1 MGSSAATSA
10 PRVIGLVI
18 EGTDML
24 RILLRVLAG
33 LVVLVVLAVVAG
45 PFVISAK
52 PSDGLA
58 SNAAAA
64 SAESRFVGIPF
75 AGTAGLA
82 VHYLEPPSPAVS
94 GASTDATA
102 FLLLHGFTFNAWTW
116 QPVLDAFAAR
126 GRTVAY
132 DQLPYGLSAK
142 PARAEWDGPNPYSKE
157 AAITQLF
164 AVMDALGL
172 ERAVLVGNSSGG
184 TLALEAALAHPERV
198 SALILVAPWVY
209 ATRPTLPEW
218 LASLPQ
224 MRRLSLLIARKL
236 GENGAL
242 MDLSYA
248 DATKISDA
256 RRAQFGIHTR
266 IAGWDRAWGELLALS
281 LSAPVTVSAH
291 LAEVT
296 IPVLLVSGETDRLVP
311 IEDSR
316 RVAEALPDATF
327 AVIEGCGHVPQEE
340 CPQAFAAV
348 VGEWLDARG
357 L

>member
-1 MGSSAATSA
+1 
-10 PRVIGLVI
+10 
-18 EGTDML
+18 ML
-24 RILLRVLAG
+24 RILLKVLAG
-33 LVVLVVLAVVAG
+33 LVVLVVLAIVAG
-45 PFVISAK
+45 PFLISAK

-58 SNAAAA
+58 SNAEAA

-82 VHYLEPPSPAVS
+82 VHYLKPPSQALPE
-94 GASTDATA
+94 ASPDATA

-142 PARAEWDGPNPYSKE
+142 PMRADWEGPNPYSKD

-242 MDLSYA
+242 LDLSYA
-248 DATKISDA
+248 DASGISQE
-256 RRAQFGIHTR
+256 RRAQFKVHTR
-266 IAGWDRAWGELLALS
+266 VAGWDLAWGELLALS

-291 LAEVT
+291 LAQVT
-296 IPVLLVSGETDRLVP
+296 MPVLLISGDMDRLVP

-316 RVAEALPDATF
+316 RVAEALPNATF

-340 CPQAFAAV
+340 CPDAFETV
-348 VGEWLDARG
+348 VSEWLDAGG

>member
-1 MGSSAATSA
+1 
-10 PRVIGLVI
+10 
-18 EGTDML
+18 ML

-45 PFVISAK
+45 PFLISGK
-52 PSDGLA
+52 PSDGVA
-58 SNAAAA
+58 SGAEAAEP
-64 SAESRFVGIPF
+64 ESRFVVIPF

-82 VHYLEPPSPAVS
+82 IHYLEPPSS
-94 GASTDATA
+94 ASSDPTA

-116 QPVLDAFAAR
+116 QPVLDVFAAR
-126 GRTVAY
+126 GRAVAY

-142 PARAEWDGPNPYSKE
+142 PTRTDWEGPNPYSKE

-164 AVMDALGL
+164 SVMDALGL

-236 GENGAL
+236 GENGSL
-242 MDLSYA
+242 LDLSYA
-248 DATKISDA
+248 DASGITEE
-256 RRAQFGIHTR
+256 RRARFGVHTR
-266 IAGWDRAWGELLALS
+266 VAGWDLAWGELLALS

-291 LAEVT
+291 LDEVT
-296 IPVLLVSGETDRLVP
+296 IPVLLISGENDRLVP

-340 CPQAFAAV
+340 CPDAFETV
-348 VGEWLDARG
+348 VSEWLDARG
-357 L
+357 S

>member
-1 MGSSAATSA
+1 
-10 PRVIGLVI
+10 
-18 EGTDML
+18 ML

-64 SAESRFVGIPF
+64 SAESRFIGIPF

-82 VHYLEPPSPAVS
+82 VHYLVPPSPAVS

-126 GRTVAY
+126 GRAVAY

-142 PARAEWDGPNPYSKE
+142 PMRADWNGPNPYSKE

-236 GENGAL
+236 GEDGAL

-291 LAEVT
+291 LEEVT

>member
-1 MGSSAATSA
+1 
-10 PRVIGLVI
+10 
-18 EGTDML
+18 ML
-24 RILLRVLAG
+24 RILLKVLAG
-33 LVVLVVLAVVAG
+33 LVVLVVLAIVAG
-45 PFVISAK
+45 PFLISAK

-58 SNAAAA
+58 SNAEAA
-64 SAESRFVGIPF
+64 SAESRFVRIPF

-82 VHYLEPPSPAVS
+82 VHYLEPSPTVS
-94 GASTDATA
+94 GASPDATA

-116 QPVLDAFAAR
+116 QRVLDAFAAR

-142 PARAEWDGPNPYSKE
+142 PTRADWDGPNPYSKD

-198 SALILVAPWVY
+198 SGLILVAPWVY

-242 MDLSYA
+242 LDLSYA
-248 DATKISDA
+248 DASGISQE
-256 RRAQFGIHTR
+256 RRAQFGVHTR
-266 IAGWDRAWGELLALS
+266 IAGWDLAWGELLALS
-281 LSAPVTVSAH
+281 LSAPVTVSEH
-291 LAEVT
+291 LSEVKM
-296 IPVLLVSGETDRLVP
+296 PVLLISGDMDRLVP

-340 CPQAFAAV
+340 CPEAFEAV
-348 VGEWLDARG
+348 VGDWLDARG